1 MANFIL
7 QGLGLRQPPAHQG
20 QHPLAVFA
28 QLQTPGMAHKQGGAT
43 SGLEFGQLAAE
54 LGLGALLKQGQTA
67 QAAFFGQV
75 EKQLPGR
82 GPHHGQIIHSRYA
95 KKVMPVLQK
104 P

>member
-1 MANFIL
+1 MANFVL

-54 LGLGALLKQGQTA
+54 LGLGALLRKA
-67 QAAFFGQV
+67 KRLRLPSLAKSRNSCQAA
-75 EKQLPGR
+75 GR
-82 GPHHGQIIHSRYA
+82 IMDKSFIRGMP
-95 KKVMPVLQK
+95 KKSMPILQK